1 MLAQTLDTIDRE
13 DRLLAAGDEHNLERF
28 LAVDAD
34 SALLMLSNLRTSG
47 LVDRG
52 EPTQGTYAA
61 RLTDGAVDGVVAHY
75 WNGMALFQAP
85 EGLDRLL
92 KLALRH
98 SGRALSG
105 LLGPADQVAAAKRAL
120 GLTPGDLRFDSV
132 EQLYVLDLAQ
142 LILPE
147 PLSSG
152 EVRCRRPRSSELE
165 LLMNWRVAMSVA
177 TLGAEDTAETHAEA
191 KRAMQLHFERR
202 CLWVLERRG
211 RLVSTCSVIGQTER
225 ALQIGGVWTPE
236 PLRGRGFARAVV
248 AGALAAERRAGRG
261 RACLITANPAA
272 ERAYR
277 ALGFEARAE
286 FGLALLNGER

>member
-1 MLAQTLDTIDRE
+1 MLAHSLDTIDRE

-28 LAVDAD
+28 LAARGDNT
-34 SALLMLSNLRTSG
+34 LLMLSNLRTSG

-52 EPTQGTYAA
+52 EPYQGTYAA
-61 RLTDGAVDGVVAHY
+61 RLTDGAVDGVVAHC
-75 WNGMALFQAP
+75 WNGMALLQAP

-92 KLALRH
+92 ELAQRH
-98 SGRALSG
+98 SGRALTG
-105 LLGPADQVAAAKRAL
+105 LYGPADQVAAAKRAL
-120 GLTPGDLRFDSV
+120 GLTPSALRHDSL
-132 EQLYVLDLAQ
+132 ERLHVLDLAQ
-142 LILPE
+142 LAVPAA
-147 PLSSG
+147 LSAG

-165 LLMNWRVAMSVA
+165 LLMNWRVAMSVEV
-177 TLGAEDTAETHAEA
+177 LGAEDTAETQREA
-191 KRAMQLHFERR
+191 KRTMRLSFERR

-211 RLVSTCSVIGQTER
+211 RLVSTCSVIGRTDR

-248 AGALAAERRAGRG
+248 AGALDAERRDGRG

-277 ALGFEARAE
+277 ALGFASSGEI
-286 FGLALLNGER
+286 GLVLLNRGR